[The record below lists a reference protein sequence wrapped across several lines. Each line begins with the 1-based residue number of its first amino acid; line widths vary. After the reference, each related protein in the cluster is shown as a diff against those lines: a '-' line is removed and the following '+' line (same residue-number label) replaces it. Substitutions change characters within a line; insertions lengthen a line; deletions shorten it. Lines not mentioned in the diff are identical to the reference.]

1 MSRVQWAEVDF
12 DPPPGAIRLLT
23 PQPADGKTY
32 VMYHGTTQAKAQSIL
47 ASGFRQSKDG
57 MLGRGVY
64 LSRDLEK
71 ASRYPIGHPDEDK
84 VVIRSSVNVGKV
96 KRIDHQKHPMQKTWH
111 DRGYDTAWVP
121 PNCGMVSS
129 GLEENCVW
137 DPRRIIIF
145 DLIKPTVVS
154 NVSGGYIGRK
164 RFRFHS
170 ETDANTGIYTN
181 MFMPLWYDIHLN
193 SFGEFYL
200 NNQQAADGWIY
211 TMYHGTTQASAQ
223 SILAS
228 SFRQSEDG
236 MLGRGVYLSRDVRKA
251 SRYPIGHPEWDK
263 VVIKVK
269 VNVGKVIAITQQNH
283 PLQKTW
289 HDHGYDTAW
298 VPPNCG
304 MTESGLEEDCVWDP
318 RRIVILGV
326 IYPCMVPVQLGYPGC
341 SYGYM

>member
-32 VMYHGTTQAKAQSIL
+32 VMYHGTTQASAQSIL
-47 ASGFRQSKDG
+47 ARGFRQSKDG

-71 ASRYPIGHPDEDK
+71 ASRYPIDHPDEDK
-84 VVIRSSVNVGKV
+84 VVIKVKVNVGKV

-111 DRGYDTAWVP
+111 DHGYDTAWVP
-121 PNCGMVSS
+121 PNCGMVPS

-137 DPRRIIIF
+137 DPRQITIF
-145 DLIKPTVVS
+145 NLIKPTVVS
-154 NVSGGYIGRK
+154 NVS
-164 RFRFHS
+164 
-170 ETDANTGIYTN
+170 
-181 MFMPLWYDIHLN
+181 
-193 SFGEFYL
+193 
-200 NNQQAADGWIY
+200 AADGWIY

-228 SFRQSEDG
+228 GFHQSEDG

-269 VNVGKVIAITQQNH
+269 VNVGKVKAITKQNH

-326 IYPCMVPVQLGYPGC
+326 IYPFMVPVQVGYPGY

>member
-32 VMYHGTTQAKAQSIL
+32 VMYHGTTQASAQSIL
-47 ASGFRQSKDG
+47 ARGFRQSKDG

-71 ASRYPIGHPDEDK
+71 ASRYPIGHP
-84 VVIRSSVNVGKV
+84 
-96 KRIDHQKHPMQKTWH
+96 
-111 DRGYDTAWVP
+111 
-121 PNCGMVSS
+121 
-129 GLEENCVW
+129 
-137 DPRRIIIF
+137 
-145 DLIKPTVVS
+145 
-154 NVSGGYIGRK
+154 
-164 RFRFHS
+164 
-170 ETDANTGIYTN
+170 
-181 MFMPLWYDIHLN
+181 
-193 SFGEFYL
+193 
-200 NNQQAADGWIY
+200 
-211 TMYHGTTQASAQ
+211 
-223 SILAS
+223 
-228 SFRQSEDG
+228 
-236 MLGRGVYLSRDVRKA
+236 
-251 SRYPIGHPEWDK
+251 EWDK

-269 VNVGKVIAITQQNH
+269 VNVGKVKAITKQNH

-326 IYPCMVPVQLGYPGC
+326 IYPFMVPVQVGYPAVDAVEGPAVGDVIHQQDPLRRDGVTRIRT
-341 SYGYM
+341 SQTIPKR